1 MESRKSGARNGQKI
15 KILYL
20 LQILMDYTDA
30 THDITLQEII
40 DKLALYGVTAERK
53 SLYDDFTKLA
63 EFGIEVEKTQY
74 NRNAHYKITN
84 RKFELAELKLLV
96 DSVQSAKF
104 ITEEKSHELIKKLE
118 HLASKYEASNL
129 QRQVYVSGRVKS
141 MNTDVLTNVDMIH
154 KAIASNVMISYQY
167 YQWNTKK
174 EMELRR
180 NGERYVISPWGLL
193 WEDENYYM
201 VGFDQSADRIKHFRV
216 DKMLN
221 MRMESV
227 KREGRERFQELNMG
241 MYAKKMFGM
250 FDGEEQRV
258 TLLCKNEMAGV
269 MIDRFGKEIPMLK
282 ADESH
287 IKVIVNVALSRHF
300 MGWLMSLSDGVR
312 VISPEPV
319 VFAIREEI
327 ERMKRQYDT

>member
-1 MESRKSGARNGQKI
+1 MESRKSGARNGQKL

-30 THDITLQEII
+30 THDITIQEII

-53 SLYDDFTKLA
+53 SLYDDLAKLA

-74 NRNAHYKITN
+74 DRNAHYKVTN
-84 RKFELAELKLLV
+84 RQFELAELKLLV

-118 HLASKYEASNL
+118 HLASRYEASNL

-141 MNTDVLTNVDMIH
+141 MNTDVLTNVDTIH

-201 VGFDQSADRIKHFRV
+201 VGFDQSADMIKHFRV

-269 MIDRFGKEIPMLK
+269 MIDRFGKDIPMLK
-282 ADESH
+282 ADDSH

-319 VFAIREEI
+319 VSAIREEI
-327 ERMKRQYDT
+327 ERMKRQYDA